1 MAKLYGIGA
10 AIVIV
15 GAMFKIQHWPGASA
29 MLVAGLTIE
38 ALIFFFSAFEPIHEE
53 PDWSLVYPELASGEQ
68 REAGHGG
75 GGNQSLT
82 QQLDGMLMEAKI
94 GPDLLES
101 LGEGMRTLST
111 QASQLND
118 ISDASV
124 ATKEYS
130 ESLRGAST
138 KVSELA
144 DNFAMASESLT
155 GLKDGQEAGAAAGEH
170 LQKMTENLASLNNMY
185 ELQLS
190 ELEKSRQMYAGMSDL
205 VSNLNDSVE
214 DTKLYKENI
223 SALAKNLESLNRVY
237 SNMLNAMNGGG
248 SQS

>member
-1 MAKLYGIGA
+1 
-10 AIVIV
+10 
-15 GAMFKIQHWPGASA
+15 
-29 MLVAGLTIE
+29 
-38 ALIFFFSAFEPIHEE
+38 
-53 PDWSLVYPELASGEQ
+53 
-68 REAGHGG
+68 
-75 GGNQSLT
+75 
-82 QQLDGMLMEAKI
+82 
-94 GPDLLES
+94 
-101 LGEGMRTLST
+101 
-111 QASQLND
+111 
-118 ISDASV
+118 
-124 ATKEYS
+124 
-130 ESLRGAST
+130 
-138 KVSELA
+138 
-144 DNFAMASESLT
+144 MASESLT